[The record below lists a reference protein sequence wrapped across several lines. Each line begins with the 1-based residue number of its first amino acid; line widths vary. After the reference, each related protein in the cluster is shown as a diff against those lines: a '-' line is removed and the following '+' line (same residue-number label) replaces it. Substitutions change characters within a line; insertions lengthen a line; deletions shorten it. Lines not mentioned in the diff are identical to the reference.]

1 MNRVRKANLEELI
14 FEIQN
19 LRSNMN
25 RVREAN
31 LEELIFVEN
40 LLLAFDRT
48 CCHTFNDILL
58 QETIYNNDRNDN

>member
-19 LRSNMN
+19 LRSNKN

-31 LEELIFVEN
+31 LEE
-40 LLLAFDRT
+40 
-48 CCHTFNDILL
+48 
-58 QETIYNNDRNDN
+58 